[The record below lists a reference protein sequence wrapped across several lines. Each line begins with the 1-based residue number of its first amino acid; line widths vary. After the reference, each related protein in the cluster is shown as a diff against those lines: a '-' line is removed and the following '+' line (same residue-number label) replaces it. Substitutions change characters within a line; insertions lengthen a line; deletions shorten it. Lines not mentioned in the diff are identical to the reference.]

1 MEQENSWVLFIGS
14 PWLLC
19 VQDPIFYFPSALA
32 LAILSSSHLVLSAV
46 LAFAKRLR
54 NFGWQHRSQKE
65 TEEIANQNKTSI
77 MQLPGDA
84 GSLCSAL
91 SLCRDVTSLERTQRR
106 IIQTPSLETPETEII
121 FYLCKWKFLTGI
133 ETYPRPLGMYELAQ
147 AQARDVLSCLIWVFK
162 MLIWKV
168 WMAVVARVL
177 TGPWRWGMIP
187 RLRFHLVYNPWHN
200 VHRFPE
206 FIFRPSVPRVLQCL
220 TLCLLGESSKS
231 WLQPIHQKKIIK
243 LK

>member
-19 VQDPIFYFPSALA
+19 VQDPIFHFPSALA

-147 AQARDVLSCLIWVFK
+147 AQARMYYHVWYEYLKCWSEKFEWRLLLVCWLVRDAEGWSRDWGSILFTIPDTMSIVFLNSSSVHLSRVSFNAWPCVF
-162 MLIWKV
+162 W
-168 WMAVVARVL
+168 A
-177 TGPWRWGMIP
+177 
-187 RLRFHLVYNPWHN
+187 
-200 VHRFPE
+200 
-206 FIFRPSVPRVLQCL
+206 SLQRA
-220 TLCLLGESSKS
+220 GFSQS
-231 WLQPIHQKKIIK
+231 IRRR
-243 LK
+243 